1 MRLRRKK
8 KAMPL
13 PAIPPT
19 PPPPVSCTLRA
30 RAFLESSTVRYN
42 LVLEGSIFPRRSGER
57 LKGWI
62 TAGVFPKLL
71 EIFTVSVPGVFSSRL
86 GYFSADVCMPFP

>member
-1 MRLRRKK
+1 M
-8 KAMPL
+8 
-13 PAIPPT
+13 
-19 PPPPVSCTLRA
+19 
-30 RAFLESSTVRYN
+30 
-42 LVLEGSIFPRRSGER
+42 LEGSIFPRRSGER